1 MHKID
6 EKLAN
11 VTARIARAAEISGRS
26 ASDVALLAVSK
37 TQPADQL
44 RRAYQA
50 GARRFGENYL
60 QEALDKQ
67 DQLSDLDELEWHFIG
82 PIQSNKTR
90 AIAER
95 FSWVH
100 SVDRLKVAQRLND
113 QRPPQLG
120 PLHICLQVNIDEEP
134 SKSGAH
140 LTELNALA
148 HQVAQLPNI
157 ALRGLMAIPAP
168 DKPPRASF
176 ARLAAALAQLQQAEP
191 TCPLDTL
198 SIGMS
203 GDLEDAIA
211 EGATIVRIGTDI
223 FGPRA

>member
-11 VTARIARAAEISGRS
+11 VTARIARAAEINGRS

-67 DQLSDLDELEWHFIG
+67 DQLADLDELEWHFIG

-140 LTELNALA
+140 LAELNALA

-168 DKPPRASF
+168 DKTPRASF

-191 TCPLDTL
+191 TCRLDTL